1 MTYFPQPNPTQPAPR
16 LKLDGSVHVA
26 IRVDGTTSVRA
37 KLRDLSATGG
47 LLVLAKPLD
56 AGEFVELVFP
66 TNNGSVQGMAEIL
79 EPKVKASSGC
89 LQPFRFIAL
98 DDEANNSLQMALE
111 SLQDQVTAGRSLR
124 RV

>member
-1 MTYFPQPNPTQPAPR
+1 MTYFPQPNPVQPAPR
-16 LKLDGSVHVA
+16 LKLDGSVPVA
-26 IRVDGTTSVRA
+26 IRVEGTTSVRA
-37 KLRDLSATGG
+37 KLRELSATGG

-56 AGEFVELVFP
+56 TGEFVELAFP

-98 DDEANNSLQMALE
+98 EDEASNSLQMVLE
-111 SLQDQVTAGRSLR
+111 SLQDRVTAGRRLR
-124 RV
+124 RG